1 MKNKLIGRN
10 DILMVVNEKLENLD
24 NKRGGFLMISG
35 DTGFG
40 KTHTLEFLRDKIQ
53 ESVKQANDGG
63 AIYVTSRPPIGEFNV
78 SSLQPLHLVSALI
91 KELMEDRTS
100 TPEKKLLV
108 NVGMTLLACIPF
120 GGEIPYAIKEIQR
133 DWKKY
138 REDKYK
144 DASEARSKAYEEYHK
159 FILDYVSKK
168 KIVFLLDDLHWADSE
183 SIDFLWSLVE
193 DLKKLPLLIIA
204 TMNSE
209 SSVNQNLPILTFI
222 KKAETLADPE
232 LITNVKLKAFS
243 KDEVYTIA
251 KEVYFNNYAK
261 NNEFEDWIF
270 EHSMGVP
277 SIINEYLEYFSKYS
291 PFDIEGNLVTNF
303 YNNEFLPLT
312 VQQLF
317 LRKLDDLTE
326 DDKNLLA
333 LCSAEGREFSA
344 IIVSHL
350 LNTDILTTI
359 KKLRAIQNKSNII
372 HSIGPKMMYGV
383 KTTVYQFTQALY
395 HKYFEKSLEYEENIA
410 LHSQIVNYLKHEYQN
425 SSAEIKELLAPYLAA
440 HATEAGD
447 NETAKEML
455 LQTAKTAK
463 QFGSSGTIIQAY
475 SNYSSK
481 FADEIEGE
489 YDQDSFIKAMK
500 NMASD
505 VELKHS
511 NKPGDQENDNPSILV
526 DEFPDYESMR
536 KSLILNYMNGDLA
549 LLIAKIDKY
558 LSINKNI
565 NIKDGIQLYNLKAKA
580 LIDNKKYEDANKV
593 LNDAVL
599 RAKTEKSVESECLTL
614 NTLAQL
620 NINMGNTSKALEY
633 LEAAAALSNYVSNE
647 LRLMTVANIAVT
659 LKHIAP
665 SKAKKYYDS
674 AMNQCSNLGFE
685 QLANDLKASFTNK

>member
-1 MKNKLIGRN
+1 MKKKLIGRN
-10 DILMVVNEKLENLD
+10 DILELVNEKLENLK
-24 NKRGGFLMISG
+24 NKRGGFVLISG

-40 KTHTLEFLRDKIQ
+40 KSYALDFLKDKIQ
-53 ESVKQANDGG
+53 ESAKQPTDAGTV
-63 AIYVTSRPPIGEFNV
+63 YVTCRPPVGDFNI
-78 SSLQPLHLVSALI
+78 STLQPLHPISLLI

-108 NVGMTLLACIPF
+108 NVGMTLLACIPL

-144 DASEARSKAYEEYHK
+144 DVSETRSKAHDEYHK

-168 KIVFLLDDLHWADSE
+168 KIVFLMDDIHWADSE
-183 SIDFLWSLVE
+183 SIEFLWTLIE
-193 DLKKLPLLIIA
+193 EINKLPLLIIA
-204 TMNSE
+204 TFNEENSI
-209 SSVNQNLPILTFI
+209 NQNLPILSLL
-222 KKAETLADPE
+222 KKAEAIE
-232 LITNVKLKAFS
+232 NNEIFS
-243 KDEVYTIA
+243 KVELRPFGKEDVYSLA
-251 KEVYFNNYAK
+251 KEMYFQNYFK
-261 NNEFEDWIF
+261 NQEFEDWIF

-277 SIINEYLEYFSKYS
+277 SIIGEYLEYFSKYS
-291 PFDIEGNLVTNF
+291 PFDMDGNLVTNF

-317 LRKLDDLTE
+317 IRKLDDLTE

-344 IIVSHL
+344 IIVSQL

-359 KKLRAIQNKSNII
+359 KKLRAIQNKTNII
-372 HSIGPKMMYGV
+372 QSLGAKMMYGV

-395 HKYFEKSLEYEENIA
+395 HKYFEKSLEYEETVA
-410 LHSQIVNYLKHEYQN
+410 LHSQIVTFLKYQYNN
-425 SSAEIKELLAPYLAA
+425 STNEIKELLAPYLAA

-463 QFGSSGTIIQAY
+463 QFGSSDTIVQAY

-481 FADEIEGE
+481 FADDDDREL
-489 YDQDSFIKAMK
+489 DQDSFIKAMK
-500 NMASD
+500 NMAKD

-511 NKPGDQENDNPSILV
+511 GDTKDNETSDQGILI
-526 DEFPDYESMR
+526 DEFPDYESLR
-536 KSLILNYMNGDLA
+536 KSIIKNYMNGDLA
-549 LLIAKIDKY
+549 LMIAKIDKY
-558 LSINKNI
+558 IALNKNL
-565 NIKDGIQLYNLKAKA
+565 NIKDEIQLFNFKAKA
-580 LIDNKKYEDANKV
+580 LIDDKKYDEALKVLEDAVK
-593 LNDAVL
+593 
-599 RAKTEKSVESECLTL
+599 RAKSEKSMESECLTL

-620 NINMGNTSKALEY
+620 NLSLGNTSKSLEY

-647 LRLMTVANIAVT
+647 LRLMTVANIAIT

-665 SKAKKYYDS
+665 TKAKKYYET
-674 AMNQCSNLGFE
+674 AINQCSNFGFE
-685 QLANDLKASFTNK
+685 QLANDLKSSFTTN